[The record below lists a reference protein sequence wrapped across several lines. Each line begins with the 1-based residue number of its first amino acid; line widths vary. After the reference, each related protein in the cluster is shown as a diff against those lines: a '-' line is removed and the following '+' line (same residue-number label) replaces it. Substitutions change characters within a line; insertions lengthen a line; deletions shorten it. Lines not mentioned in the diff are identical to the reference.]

1 MSSFSS
7 DSTLSWLKWLQQSQA
22 AFDALP
28 SDDYGLYELLHQQ
41 ASCIAPLDSCYF
53 CLYRGMDKT
62 LFFVYNFDGELYDEP
77 LTLAMG
83 NGPTSWVVNHGQPF
97 VLREDT
103 QTVQHGNV
111 QFGYHQRFSRSAIH
125 LPIGVR
131 ERNAPSDGTYSEI
144 LGVFSIQSYQP
155 NVYTPETVV
164 ALQLLCDYV
173 ALHMQRKGERVALE
187 QSRCAL
193 TDKFKEHEAYKI
205 RLANHIVELLQP
217 LSRQIQTLSHAL
229 AKSKTPSIS
238 ELRGQTVEVSR
249 LCSRLQTQ
257 ISQLPIEN
265 RPLPHGANGVSAAAS
280 IDQEC
285 NPLDVLSERELEVLR
300 LMANGSTNEQIANAL
315 NCSIHTSK
323 KHCANIYNKLDIKGR
338 AKTINFYNRHAGG
351 AKIILSS
358 NQK

>member
-1 MSSFSS
+1 
-7 DSTLSWLKWLQQSQA
+7 
-22 AFDALP
+22 
-28 SDDYGLYELLHQQ
+28 
-41 ASCIAPLDSCYF
+41 
-53 CLYRGMDKT
+53 MDKT

-77 LTLAMG
+77 LTMALG
-83 NGPTSWVVNHGQPF
+83 DGPTSWVINHGQPF
-97 VLREDT
+97 VLHEDT
-103 QTVQHGNV
+103 QSVQHSNV
-111 QFGYHQRFSRSAIH
+111 QFGHHQRFSQSAIH
-125 LPIGVR
+125 LPIGLR
-131 ERNAPSDGTYSEI
+131 ECNTPSDGPYSEI

-155 NVYTPETVV
+155 NAYAPETVA

-173 ALHMQRKGERVALE
+173 ALHMQRKRERAALE
-187 QSRCAL
+187 HGRNAL

-217 LSRQIQTLSHAL
+217 LSRQIQTLSHTL
-229 AKSKTPSIS
+229 AQGKAPSVS
-238 ELRGQTVEVSR
+238 ELRGQVVEVSR

-257 ISQLPIEN
+257 ISQLPIDN
-265 RPLPHGANGVSAAAS
+265 RPLPNGANGVSAAVS
-280 IDQEC
+280 IHQEC

-323 KHCANIYNKLDIKGR
+323 KHCANIYNKLGITGR
-338 AKTINFYNRHAGG
+338 AKAINFYNRHAGS